1 MEKIM
6 QFFNYSLPCPSEFSN
21 CEALRVE
28 YQDNLERLKRSG
40 GCSKCAENRIKNDFI
55 IKLQNLLANKN

>member
-6 QFFNYSLPCPSEFSN
+6 QFFNFSMPCPSEFPN

-28 YQDNLERLKRSG
+28 YIDGLEALKRQG
-40 GCSKCAENRIKNDFI
+40 GCGKCAENKHKNNFI
-55 IKLQNLLANKN
+55 IKLQNLQSKQ